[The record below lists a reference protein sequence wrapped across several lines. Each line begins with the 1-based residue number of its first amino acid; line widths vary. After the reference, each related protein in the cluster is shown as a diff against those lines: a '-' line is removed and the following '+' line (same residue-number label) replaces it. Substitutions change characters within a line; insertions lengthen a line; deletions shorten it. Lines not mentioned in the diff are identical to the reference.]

1 MAGDGRSVRRKGIA
15 ALGLVAAVIVG
26 LVLTFGVLGRG
37 GGGAQASGE
46 VYLAPAASTGP
57 NPFTASLMT
66 PGASPALPPTQPP
79 TEATPPVAE
88 PQAPAPKAPPQEGN
102 SATVSVA
109 SATPAAALTSVD
121 ASTPQLYGGHM
132 GVAPCDGRI
141 LVRALDGDGDLA
153 RAWAEAVGIDLDGLH
168 DFIDGLVAVD
178 ILDDVRLTDW
188 RHEDGRGVPYQVVLE
203 RGTAVLLDRHGE
215 PRVRCLS
222 GDPLGLPAKVQTAA
236 HFVGEHWEH
245 FEPAALVVIA
255 PASKELPT
263 LVLLETTSGRPF
275 GRPVGGG
282 SDGARADID
291 TDTLVAEQARLGV
304 VVSISPR
311 AAPDEVQDVR
321 LSPAGGPPGSVIL
334 AIGTGWPAGDRIRIE
349 PCVGGRPETCGLR
362 TDLAVFVVA
371 EPDASDGGF
380 RATLHVPGDV
390 HPSDYVEFYF
400 QDLSG
405 EHHER
410 VFDSPWRVAAAE
422 CRESCGDDPGCH
434 PPFCGGDTDHHG
446 CRCMVRPDPVCQ
458 LDSCGQKCP
467 KDRCVDT
474 LAVTPAP
481 TVRPSPHATA
491 GPTHGGGGGG
501 SVTSSSVTHH
511 STQTQST
518 GTSSQGGQATANAQ
532 STHTTTQ
539 SSQSTQATHT
549 QTTTQSSQSTQATHT
564 QTTTQSSQSTQATH
578 TQTTTQTG
586 HSTQQ
591 STAQTPRPQNTLTP
605 PTPQPTPRPT
615 PQPTPKPT
623 PPPTPTPTPQPTP
636 KPSAQPTPT
645 PKPATQQPAPQPTA
659 KPTAQPTPPPH
670 PSPSPS
676 GR

>member
-46 VYLAPAASTGP
+46 IYLAPAASTGP
-57 NPFTASLMT
+57 NPFTPSLMT
-66 PGASPALPPTQPP
+66 PGASPALPPTPQAN
-79 TEATPPVAE
+79 EATPPVAV
-88 PQAPAPKAPPQEGN
+88 PQAPAPKASPQEGGG
-102 SATVSVA
+102 ATVSLA

-132 GVAPCDGRI
+132 GVAPCDARI

-153 RAWAEAVGIDLDGLH
+153 RSWAEAVGVDVDGLH
-168 DFIDGLVAVD
+168 DFVGGLVAVD

-203 RGTAVLLDRHGE
+203 RGTAVLVDQHGE

-245 FEPAALVVIA
+245 FQPAALVVIA
-255 PASKELPT
+255 PAAKELPT
-263 LVLLETTSGRPF
+263 LVLLEVSSGRPF
-275 GRPVGGG
+275 GRPVGDRG
-282 SDGARADID
+282 DGPRADID
-291 TDTLVAEQARLGV
+291 TDTLVAEQTRLGV
-304 VVSISPR
+304 VVSIRPP
-311 AAPDEVQDVR
+311 AAADEVQDVR
-321 LSPAGGPPGSVIL
+321 LSPAGGPPGSVII
-334 AIGTGWPAGDRIRIE
+334 AVGTGWPAGDRVRIE
-349 PCVGGRPETCGLR
+349 PCVGGRPETCALR
-362 TDLAVFVVA
+362 TDLAVFVVV

-380 RATLHVPGDV
+380 RATLHVPADV

-405 EHHER
+405 EHHQR
-410 VFDSPWRVAAAE
+410 VFDSPWRVAVAE
-422 CRESCGDDPGCH
+422 CRDSCGDDPGCH

-446 CRCMVRPDPVCQ
+446 CRCIVRPDPVCQ
-458 LDSCGQKCP
+458 VDGCGQKCP
-467 KDRCVDT
+467 KDRCADT

-481 TVRPSPHATA
+481 TARPSPHATA

-501 SVTSSSVTHH
+501 TTTSSGGTHQ
-511 STQTQST
+511 STQSQST
-518 GTSSQGGQATANAQ
+518 VTSQGGQATANVQ
-532 STHTTTQ
+532 STHTTTE

-549 QTTTQSSQSTQATHT
+549 T
-564 QTTTQSSQSTQATH
+564 
-578 TQTTTQTG
+578 TTTQTS

-591 STAQTPRPQNTLTP
+591 STAQTPRPQNTFTTP
-605 PTPQPTPRPT
+605 TPTPRPA
-615 PQPTPKPT
+615 
-623 PPPTPTPTPQPTP
+623 PTPTPTPKPAPTAPPTSQPPPKPTP
-636 KPSAQPTPT
+636 TPTPTPT
-645 PKPATQQPAPQPTA
+645 PKPATQPPAPSPTGR
-659 KPTAQPTPPPH
+659 PTAQPPPSSH

-676 GR
+676 AR